1 MKADGPV
8 ERWGFDAY
16 QYATTLRCQLVEL
29 AETLNHPHSLT
40 HGLFGGALVLPSFA
54 SCWPCSNAA
63 LLRDGGSNRQNGA
76 SPKVRELRMPAS
88 GAPSR
93 STLGKPIPARVTLP
107 GNLPE
112 ALKYVDDAQLR
123 KLLDAVAAEISRRRQ
138 AAPQKPASLAQ
149 SSATSSRGQSM
160 AGHVPK
166 ADGIDEVPQGKANFI
181 RASFKAGVKPAAI
194 ARTLRISQ
202 SAVRRI
208 LDSPKKPQV

>member
-1 MKADGPV
+1 
-8 ERWGFDAY
+8 
-16 QYATTLRCQLVEL
+16 
-29 AETLNHPHSLT
+29 
-40 HGLFGGALVLPSFA
+40 
-54 SCWPCSNAA
+54 
-63 LLRDGGSNRQNGA
+63 
-76 SPKVRELRMPAS
+76 MPAS

-93 STLGKPIPARVTLP
+93 STLGKRVTLP

-123 KLLDAVAAEISRRRQ
+123 KLLDAVAAEINRRKQ

-149 SSATSSRGQSM
+149 SSATSSR
-160 AGHVPK
+160 ARDPK

-194 ARTLRISQ
+194 ARTLGISQ

-208 LDSPKKPQV
+208 LDLPKKPEG